1 MENQVNEEVV
11 TEVPK
16 TGFLAKAKYVA
27 KSVAAP
33 VAVVV
38 TTVALSTNANADIT
52 AMDFAGLAD
61 KADDIMELAFN
72 SVIGVL
78 ATGITIIGS
87 LKGYQVLKG
96 GIRRA

>member
-11 TEVPK
+11 TEVSK
-16 TGFLAKAKYVA
+16 TGFLAKAKYFA

-33 VAVVV
+33 AVAVVATCV
-38 TTVALSTNANADIT
+38 LSTNANADIT

>member
-1 MENQVNEEVV
+1 MENQVIEEVV
-11 TEVPK
+11 TEVSQ

-33 VAVVV
+33 AVAVVA
-38 TTVALSTNANADIT
+38 TVALSTNANAEIT
-52 AMDFAGLAD
+52 SMDFAGLAD
-61 KADDIMELAFN
+61 KADDYMELAFN

-78 ATGITIIGS
+78 ATGITIVGS

>member
-1 MENQVNEEVV
+1 MENQVNEVV
-11 TEVPK
+11 TEVPQM
-16 TGFLAKAKYVA
+16 GFLAKAKYVA

-33 VAVVV
+33 AVAVVATCV
-38 TTVALSTNANADIT
+38 LSTNANADIT